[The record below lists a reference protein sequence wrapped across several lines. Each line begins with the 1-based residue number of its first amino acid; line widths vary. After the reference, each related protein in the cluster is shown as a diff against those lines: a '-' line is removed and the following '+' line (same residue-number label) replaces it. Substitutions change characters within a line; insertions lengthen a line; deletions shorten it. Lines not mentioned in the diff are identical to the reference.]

1 MYLRK
6 MRRWFF
12 ILATGMC
19 LASNCVTLKD
29 IRDEVSSGLQGTLT
43 DVLGLY
49 VTAAV
54 DSFFQR

>member
-1 MYLRK
+1 
-6 MRRWFF
+6 
-12 ILATGMC
+12 MC

-29 IRDEVSSGLQGTLT
+29 IRDEVSNGLQATVT

-54 DSFFQR
+54 DALFQK

>member
-1 MYLRK
+1 MSRV
-6 MRRWFF
+6 RRWFF
-12 ILATGMC
+12 VLATGMC

-29 IRDEVSSGLQGTLT
+29 IRDEVSSGLEGTLT

-54 DSFFQR
+54 DAFFQK

>member
-1 MYLRK
+1 MSRV
-6 MRRWFF
+6 RRWFF
-12 ILATGMC
+12 VLATGMC

-29 IRDEVSSGLQGTLT
+29 IRDEVSGGLQATVT

-54 DSFFQR
+54 DSLFQK